1 MKKRLRLIAILSLLC
16 GFAAAG
22 FGAWSYFR
30 ARTQADLSK
39 SLQEKS
45 FELEDQSDTVK
56 GTPEENRL
64 VREAQQ
70 YDRSS
75 SETLASA
82 KGNSQRAVI
91 FGIGSIVLIL
101 ISVATMMAHLKSKE
115 RDLS

>member
-1 MKKRLRLIAILSLLC
+1 MKKRLKVIAIVSLLC

-22 FGAWSYFR
+22 FGAWSYFH
-30 ARTQADLSK
+30 ARTQAELSK
-39 SLQEKS
+39 SLQDKS

-70 YDRSS
+70 YGRSS

-82 KGNSQRAVI
+82 KSNSQRAVI

-101 ISVATMMAHLKSKE
+101 ISVAMMMAHLKSKE
-115 RDLS
+115 SELS